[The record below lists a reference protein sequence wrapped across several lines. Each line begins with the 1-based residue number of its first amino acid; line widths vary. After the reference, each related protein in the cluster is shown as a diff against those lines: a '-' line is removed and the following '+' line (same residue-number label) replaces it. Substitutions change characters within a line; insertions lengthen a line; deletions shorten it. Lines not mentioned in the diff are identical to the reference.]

1 MAISWF
7 TYDSSG
13 RRNQNFTHPRSMYVS
28 KAIFLSYEMYIIR
41 HVQMYKHANWQ
52 CCMRMIGAIEP
63 INVGGDTTTR
73 YTNPAFLPL
82 AMIETWE
89 HDGSLCSAVNI

>member
-1 MAISWF
+1 
-7 TYDSSG
+7 
-13 RRNQNFTHPRSMYVS
+13 
-28 KAIFLSYEMYIIR
+28 
-41 HVQMYKHANWQ
+41 
-52 CCMRMIGAIEP
+52 MRMIGAIEP